1 MNEMKNK
8 FQNRILTASLLIF
21 SIVFSV
27 NVEAQQTPGPGMMR
41 SPAPSLGRH
50 YLQMENSLKPPAENW
65 ANPTGPYKVVMEI
78 DESLPNHTLYHPA
91 DLSVFPAKDKLPV
104 IVMSGPGC
112 DYDGD
117 SYRPF
122 WTEIASHGYFIVA
135 VGRPVPEDLRAALFF
150 NTTEDV
156 KDGVDWAFAVTRRKG
171 SKYYGKLDTTNV
183 VLMGQSCGG
192 GIMID
197 LVEDSRVTN
206 LVWWNSSSR
215 PLFGDAIQS
224 ANDFHRTITKPIAY
238 FVGDTDILRQ
248 ASTDNYETVVKA
260 PVFFGVREIPG
271 DAHGG
276 TFRENNGGAYGVA
289 AIAWLDWWTKGNK
302 KAARMFEGNPCG
314 LEKDPKWIEIRKKN
328 IK

>member
-1 MNEMKNK
+1 MKN
-8 FQNRILTASLLIF
+8 LTYIKSLLAILLIAGLF
-21 SIVFSV
+21 SAEVT
-27 NVEAQQTPGPGMMR
+27 AQEQQQRPRRPMMG
-41 SPAPSLGRH
+41 SIAPLLGSR
-50 YLQMENSLKPPAENW
+50 YLQTENSLKPPSENW
-65 ANPTGPYKVVMEI
+65 ANPTGPYEVVMEI
-78 DESLPNHTLYHPA
+78 DESLPNHTLYHPV
-91 DLSVFPAKDKLPV
+91 DLSAFPEKDKLPI

-122 WTEIASHGYFIVA
+122 WTEIASHGYFIIA
-135 VGRPVPEDLRAALFF
+135 VGRPVPEGLRAAIFF
-150 NTTEDV
+150 NTTADV
-156 KDGVDWAFAVTRRKG
+156 KDGVDWAFAINKRQA
-171 SKYYGKLDTTNV
+171 SKYYGKLDTLNV

-215 PLFGDAIQS
+215 PLFGDTIQTD
-224 ANDFHRTITKPIAY
+224 NDFHKTITKPIAY
-238 FVGDTDILRQ
+238 FVGDTDMLRQ
-248 ASTDNYETVVKA
+248 ASTDNFEAVAKA

-276 TFRENNGGAYGVA
+276 TFREKNGGGFGVA
-289 AIAWLDWWTKGNK
+289 AVAWLNWWTKGDK
-302 KAARMFEGNPCG
+302 EAAKMFEGDPCG

>member
-1 MNEMKNK
+1 MKSFSNLISLVA
-8 FQNRILTASLLIF
+8 ILFIAGLFSAEVTAQ
-21 SIVFSV
+21 
-27 NVEAQQTPGPGMMR
+27 EQQRPPRPIMR
-41 SPAPSLGRH
+41 SIAPSLGRR
-50 YLQMENSLKPPAENW
+50 YLQTENSLKPPSENW
-65 ANPTGPYKVVMEI
+65 VNPTGPYKVVMEI

-91 DLSVFPAKDKLPV
+91 DLSVFPTRDKLPI

-122 WTEIASHGYFIVA
+122 WTEIASYGYFIIA
-135 VGRPVPEDLRAALFF
+135 VGRPVPEGLRAAIFF

-156 KDGVDWAFAVTRRKG
+156 KDGVDWAFAVNKRKA
-171 SKYYGKLDTTNV
+171 SKYYGKLDTLDV

-197 LVEDSRVTN
+197 LVEDNRVTN

-215 PLFGDAIQS
+215 PLFGDTIQS
-224 ANDFHRTITKPIAY
+224 DTDFHKTIKKPIAY
-238 FVGDTDILRQ
+238 FVGDTDMLRQ
-248 ASTDNYETVVKA
+248 ASTENFEAVARA

-276 TFRENNGGAYGVA
+276 TFREKNGGGFGVA
-289 AIAWLDWWTKGNK
+289 AVAWLNWWTKGNK
-302 KAARMFEGNPCG
+302 EAAKMFEGDPCG
-314 LEKDPKWIEIRKKN
+314 LERDPKWIETRKKN